1 MTEESRRY
9 DGVKADIFAAAA
21 TLFFMTMK
29 FQPFRRAHP
38 KDPYYKRLAHK
49 DKKWFWKI
57 F

>member
-29 FQPFRRAHP
+29 F
-38 KDPYYKRLAHK
+38 
-49 DKKWFWKI
+49 
-57 F
+57 